1 VKMNRKNKGINFQ
14 SIKKFWDRRA
24 QQYERERSYSI
35 TNLEEDDKLQELK
48 VKLEREHVF
57 KLLKLTPDMRVLDLG
72 AGVGAWSILFAS
84 KCKEVVAVEYSGKMI
99 DIAKQTAEQ
108 ASINNIEFVCKD
120 VLDFSTTQ
128 KFDVIFSSGLLMYLP
143 DSQISKLLLN
153 IKGYSQNGTILFL
166 REPTG
171 TEGRYEIVDKY
182 SEALKTHYSALY
194 RTRDE
199 YIEMFKRIGYSLIRD
214 EDMFEEGSPLNKW
227 KETRL
232 RVYLFKHERTYN

>member
-1 VKMNRKNKGINFQ
+1 MGIDSK
-14 SIKKFWDRRA
+14 SIKKFWDSSA
-24 QQYERERSYSI
+24 QQYEQKKSYSV
-35 TNLEEDDKLQELK
+35 TNLEEDNKLQQLK

-57 KLLKLTPDMRVLDLG
+57 KLLKLTANMRLLDLG
-72 AGVGAWSILFAS
+72 AGVGAWSMLFAK
-84 KCKEVVAVEYSGKMI
+84 KCKEVVAVEYSEKMYE
-99 DIAKQTAEQ
+99 IAKQMAEKK
-108 ASINNIEFVCKD
+108 SINNIEFVCKD

-153 IKGYSQNGTILFL
+153 IKGYSQNGAILFL

-171 TEGRYEIVDKY
+171 IAGRYEIVDKY
-182 SEALKTHYSALY
+182 YEALKIYYSALY

-199 YIEMFKRIGYSLIRD
+199 YIEIFKKIGYSLILD
-214 EDMFEEGSPLNKW
+214 EDMFEQGSPLNKW